1 MAGGGRAAL
10 RPGRGGWGRGGTTR
24 VEAAGAAMRSWTR
37 RLGRRRVREA
47 RGARLACVEARPAAV
62 G

>member
-1 MAGGGRAAL
+1 
-10 RPGRGGWGRGGTTR
+10 